1 MKRIHSLKDIPVKE
15 WSLFLDRDGV
25 INVRP
30 DGDYVKKPEEF
41 FFIEGVPQAIATLN
55 QHFKHTFVVTNQQG
69 IGRGVM
75 NSQNLGKIHKKMTG
89 DLLKNDAHIDRVF
102 YCPDLASSNSLFRK
116 PNSGM
121 ALQARK
127 EFRDVNFKRSVM
139 VGDAISDMLFGKKVG
154 MTTVFISNNTSELKK
169 YHFLIDFVFPS
180 LPEFAKII
188 RTA

>member
-1 MKRIHSLKDIPVKE
+1 MKRIHTLKEIPVKE

-41 FFIEGVPQAIATLN
+41 FFIDGVPLAIAILN
-55 QHFKHTFVVTNQQG
+55 KHFKHTFVVTNQQG
-69 IGRGVM
+69 IGRGM
-75 NSQNLGKIHKKMTG
+75 MSSQNMDEIHQKMSG
-89 DLLKNDAHIDRVF
+89 ELLKNDAHIDRVF

-127 EFRDVNFKRSVM
+127 EFRGLNFKRSVM

-154 MTTVFISNNTSELKK
+154 MTTVFISNNTKELKK

-180 LPEFAKII
+180 LPEFAKAILP
-188 RTA
+188 A